1 MNQPAILAGVC
12 MLTMTI
18 SASLASPV
26 ASANAEALKA
36 LSKPIRASGVE
47 AELERVVRGTVGAKD
62 RTAQVAQE
70 GRPVSARRAELLKT
84 ARGQEMAREARK
96 DIGNA
101 LRAHGVSNVAGLRLA
116 AGMSQKELC
125 QATGIPQPHLFRLE
139 NGKVMTPELPT
150 LVALSRALGVSL
162 DVLVVAF
169 VADTST
175 A

>member
-1 MNQPAILAGVC
+1 MNQPAILASVC

-47 AELERVVRGTVGAKD
+47 AELERVVRGTVGAREAK
-62 RTAQVAQE
+62 RQVAKE

-84 ARGQEMAREARK
+84 ERGQEMARAARK
-96 DIGNA
+96 DLGNA
-101 LRAHGVSNVAGLRLA
+101 LQAHGVSNVAGLRLA

-125 QATGIPQPHLFRLE
+125 AATGIPQPHLSRLE
-139 NGKVMTPELPT
+139 NGKVKTPELPT
-150 LVALSRALGVSL
+150 LVTLSKALGVSL
-162 DVLVVAF
+162 EILVEAF
-169 VADTST
+169 VEDTSV